1 MSYMNDDTDPFGM
14 PYGKGI
20 TKEGMIKA
28 VNKARRGELRYK
40 KQFRHNIL
48 KRDKKMVH
56 FWIMEMI
63 DKETDE
69 ISWLVSNNIIDIEI
83 HSVFK
88 EDAMKLQK
96 ILNEKW

>member
-40 KQFRHNIL
+40 KTIQ
-48 KRDKKMVH
+48 
-56 FWIMEMI
+56 
-63 DKETDE
+63 T
-69 ISWLVSNNIIDIEI
+69 
-83 HSVFK
+83 
-88 EDAMKLQK
+88 
-96 ILNEKW
+96 